1 MKCLQVICFIFCLI
15 TVQGVYADTCPDE
28 TVDLSTCLVKAQ
40 KGDAEAQYHLGWI
53 YRQGKVVSQDYA
65 ESVKW
70 YKKAAHQGHDQAQ
83 TWLGVMYELGWGV
96 EEDKQLAAQWYRKA
110 ANDDDTLGQLRLA
123 SLYRHGEGVA
133 KNLKEAEKWYLR
145 SASHKGDYTYAKKMI
160 KEMYAKEN
168 PTVYDYE

>member
-1 MKCLQVICFIFCLI
+1 MKYLQNICYVFCLI
-15 TVQGVYADTCPDE
+15 MAQGVYADTCTDE
-28 TVDLSTCLVKAQ
+28 VECLSMCLIQAQ

-70 YKKAAHQGHDQAQ
+70 YKKAADQGHAQAQ

-133 KNLKEAEKWYLR
+133 KNLKEAEKWYLK
-145 SASHKGDYTYAKKMI
+145 SAGHQGSYTYARKMI
-160 KEMYAKEN
+160 KEMYEEGKR
-168 PTVYDYE
+168 D